1 MRNYPSWAN
10 LNFQNNLGLLALM
23 QSAPHSTQSPLL
35 VHVSQAALPAL
46 GGLAL
51 FSIIHVKV
59 RRITYKGVGFIIISQ
74 CGTNVSSIPYN
85 FKFGLK

>member
-1 MRNYPSWAN
+1 MRSAP
-10 LNFQNNLGLLALM
+10 
-23 QSAPHSTQSPLL
+23 QSAQNPLL
-35 VHVSQAALPAL
+35 VCVSQAALPAL
-46 GGLAL
+46 GSLAL
-51 FSIIHVKV
+51 FSIIDVKV